1 MASKGNQ
8 GQSRA
13 LSGIQGQS
21 RALSVNQGQ
30 SRQIEPDGAYRAQA
44 RMLAAPPA
52 PREQPCSRPRSPAH
66 LAQYDASARHISDHQ
81 GQSGVIRGH
90 QLAISDHQGQSG
102 VIRGHQLAISDHQG
116 HSGVIRGHQ
125 LAISDHQGHSGVIRG
140 HQLACPSLS
149 SRCHSNEGGNQEA
162 TTLTCT
168 SLSSRCRSSVANC
181 ASTCC
186 EMAVTMEVRVEASV
200 PGRRADALLAP
211 P

>member
-8 GQSRA
+8 EHSVSIKGNPGRSNLMVLIELKLGCSQRLLRRA
-13 LSGIQGQS
+13 SS
-21 RALSVNQGQ
+21 
-30 SRQIEPDGAYRAQA
+30 
-44 RMLAAPPA
+44 LAHGRVRLPI
-52 PREQPCSRPRSPAH
+52 SPNTT
-66 LAQYDASARHISDHQ
+66 R
-81 GQSGVIRGH
+81 
-90 QLAISDHQGQSG
+90 
-102 VIRGHQLAISDHQG
+102 
-116 HSGVIRGHQ
+116 Q

-140 HQLACPSLS
+140 HQLACTSLS

-186 EMAVTMEVRVEASV
+186 EMAATMEVRVEASV

>member
-8 GQSRA
+8 EHSVSIKGNPGRSNLMVLIELKLGCSQRLLRRA
-13 LSGIQGQS
+13 SSLAHGRVRLPISPNTTRQL
-21 RALSVNQGQ
+21 ATSVTIKGNQG
-30 SRQIEPDGAYRAQA
+30 SSFA
-44 RMLAAPPA
+44 L
-52 PREQPCSRPRSPAH
+52 
-66 LAQYDASARHISDHQ
+66 
-81 GQSGVIRGH
+81 RGH
-90 QLAISDHQGQSG
+90 SAAL
-102 VIRGHQLAISDHQG
+102 
-116 HSGVIRGHQ
+116 
-125 LAISDHQGHSGVIRG
+125 RG

-168 SLSSRCRSSVANC
+168 SLSSRCRSRVANC

-186 EMAVTMEVRVEASV
+186 EMAATMEVRVEASV

>member
-8 GQSRA
+8 EHSVSIKGNPGRSNLMVLIELKLGCSQRLLRRA
-13 LSGIQGQS
+13 SSLAHGRVRLPISPNTTRQL
-21 RALSVNQGQ
+21 ATSVTIKGNQG
-30 SRQIEPDGAYRAQA
+30 SSEVI
-44 RMLAAPPA
+44 
-52 PREQPCSRPRSPAH
+52 SSP
-66 LAQYDASARHISDHQ
+66 SVTIKGTQ
-81 GQSGVIRGH
+81 GSSEVI
-90 QLAISDHQGQSG
+90 
-102 VIRGHQLAISDHQG
+102 
-116 HSGVIRGHQ
+116 
-125 LAISDHQGHSGVIRG
+125 
-140 HQLACPSLS
+140 S

-186 EMAVTMEVRVEASV
+186 EMAATMEVRVEASV

>member
-8 GQSRA
+8 EHSVSLKGNPGRSNLMVLIELKLGCSQRLLRRA
-13 LSGIQGQS
+13 SSLAHGRVRLPISPNTTRQL
-21 RALSVNQGQ
+21 ATSVTIKGNQG
-30 SRQIEPDGAYRAQA
+30 SSEVI
-44 RMLAAPPA
+44 
-52 PREQPCSRPRSPAH
+52 SSP
-66 LAQYDASARHISDHQ
+66 S
-81 GQSGVIRGH
+81 VTIRGN
-90 QLAISDHQGQSG
+90 QGSSEVISSPSVTIKGTQGSSE
-102 VIRGHQLAISDHQG
+102 VI
-116 HSGVIRGHQ
+116 
-125 LAISDHQGHSGVIRG
+125 
-140 HQLACPSLS
+140 S

-186 EMAVTMEVRVEASV
+186 EMAATMEVRVEASV

>member
-8 GQSRA
+8 EHSVSIKGNPGRSNLMVLIELKLGCSQRLLRRA
-13 LSGIQGQS
+13 SSLAHGRVRLPISPNTTRQL
-21 RALSVNQGQ
+21 ATSVTIKGNQG
-30 SRQIEPDGAYRAQA
+30 SSE
-44 RMLAAPPA
+44 
-52 PREQPCSRPRSPAH
+52 
-66 LAQYDASARHISDHQ
+66 
-81 GQSGVIRGH
+81 VI
-90 QLAISDHQGQSG
+90 
-102 VIRGHQLAISDHQG
+102 
-116 HSGVIRGHQ
+116 
-125 LAISDHQGHSGVIRG
+125 
-140 HQLACPSLS
+140 S

-186 EMAVTMEVRVEASV
+186 EMAATMEVRVEASV